1 MAIEEAQLIK
11 ETVDEARIPSTPQGP
26 TAETRTKAPR

>member
-11 ETVDEARIPSTPQGP
+11 ATVTSNHPGTPQGP
-26 TAETRTKAPR
+26 TEVTR